1 MKKNQFKDIFKS
13 KNGIF
18 LFFVWLFIL
27 IRLFSLGH
35 IITGIIYFI
44 ASLCC
49 HNYITKKND

>member
-1 MKKNQFKDIFKS
+1 MNKNRFKNIFKS

-18 LFFVWLFIL
+18 LFFIWLFIL

-44 ASLCC
+44 ASLWCYD
-49 HNYITKKND
+49 YITKKND